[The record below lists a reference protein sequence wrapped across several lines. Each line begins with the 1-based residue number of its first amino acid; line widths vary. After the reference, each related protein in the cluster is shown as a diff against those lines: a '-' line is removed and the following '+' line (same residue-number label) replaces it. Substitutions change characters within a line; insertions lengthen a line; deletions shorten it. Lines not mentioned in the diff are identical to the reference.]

1 MPAAESG
8 RHDAQ
13 MLTST
18 KATALSTPTSTN
30 PFIPYDTAFGIGG
43 RVADYAPSFLY
54 RLDLNQLGDSA
65 ILLAGYRRNDPQAP
79 LQLALARYHAD
90 GRADTSFGEDGI
102 AVVSGSPT
110 VATLPNVRTT
120 VQPDGKIV
128 VATVFQLASQE
139 QRWAMSRLT
148 AAGQLDPT
156 FSGDGK
162 LQISFPDA
170 PRGLHLA
177 AVLVRADG
185 TILVVGS
192 QGSRLC
198 AARYRLNGSL
208 DLSFGVDGK
217 LVTGLPGDRA
227 TVLSAALDA
236 VGNVVVVG
244 LTTMPDSG
252 ADMLIGRLHPDGTP
266 DEDFGLAGFVIEDF
280 GIRADVGS
288 RTVVQADDRILVAGT
303 ADVSSTGSEPAL
315 LRLLP
320 DGSLDPSFGVD
331 GRVRLSLG
339 KEPDRA
345 QVTAL
350 GLLPGGRIAV
360 AGSYQITD
368 SDRKADPLYRV
379 PQPFVAV
386 RRQDGTPD
394 PAFHPQ
400 LGVVFLGSGSATS
413 PTDLVVTGDKVL
425 VAADRALVRLNTA
438 TTFSALRLS
447 IGVDAN
453 SAGPGPLHFFVT
465 VHNDGESGASGL
477 LRMRSSQAVSVVAG
491 TGGSYSVAPNRMD
504 VTGKVTAIPAG
515 GTATLTLRTTVNGFE
530 EGISLTGSIND
541 GQPELN
547 TSDNHAAIMVT
558 TSRLPTA

>member
-1 MPAAESG
+1 MPGAESG

-13 MLTST
+13 MLTSA
-18 KATALSTPTSTN
+18 KATALSTPTSTS

-54 RLDLNQLGDSA
+54 RLDLNQFGDSA
-65 ILLAGYRRNDPQAP
+65 VLLAGYRRHDPQAP

-90 GRADTSFGEDGI
+90 GRPDTSFGDDGI

-244 LTTMPDSG
+244 STTMPDSG
-252 ADMLIGRLHPDGTP
+252 ADMVVGRLHLT
-266 DEDFGLAGFVIEDF
+266 ELRTRTSGLPVSS
-280 GIRADVGS
+280 S
-288 RTVVQADDRILVAGT
+288 RTSASAPTSARGWLFRPTIGSWWPERPTCRRLDPNPLCCDCCPTVHWTPASV
-303 ADVSSTGSEPAL
+303 STGACDCHWE
-315 LRLLP
+315 R
-320 DGSLDPSFGVD
+320 
-331 GRVRLSLG
+331 
-339 KEPDRA
+339 
-345 QVTAL
+345 
-350 GLLPGGRIAV
+350 
-360 AGSYQITD
+360 
-368 SDRKADPLYRV
+368 
-379 PQPFVAV
+379 
-386 RRQDGTPD
+386 
-394 PAFHPQ
+394 
-400 LGVVFLGSGSATS
+400 S
-413 PTDLVVTGDKVL
+413 PTGRKSPRSGFFLAVESPSR
-425 VAADRALVRLNTA
+425 AATRSPIPIARPT
-438 TTFSALRLS
+438 RC
-447 IGVDAN
+447 IGCRN
-453 SAGPGPLHFFVT
+453 
-465 VHNDGESGASGL
+465 
-477 LRMRSSQAVSVVAG
+477 RS
-491 TGGSYSVAPNRMD
+491 
-504 VTGKVTAIPAG
+504 
-515 GTATLTLRTTVNGFE
+515 
-530 EGISLTGSIND
+530 
-541 GQPELN
+541 
-547 TSDNHAAIMVT
+547 
-558 TSRLPTA
+558 